1 MVCMLD
7 IARKKNVKTKD
18 KIHDL
23 RYALPG
29 LFKVF
34 FFLAFVRWS
43 SPPFFCSS
51 SPLAKTPMIS
61 FQSCSSRQDR
71 NFRTAAQGV
80 ISKTVYFSWEEVEKS
95 SDINPA
101 AHEILVVTSRIVS
114 LPYLRSK
121 SWEKLHTPVVFNPL
135 SVARSTHESCYF
147 PLK

>member
-29 LFKVF
+29 LFKIF
-34 FFLAFVRWS
+34 FWR
-43 SPPFFCSS
+43 FFDDLVLLFSAL
-51 SPLAKTPMIS
+51 PLAKTPMIS
-61 FQSCSSRQDR
+61 FQSCFSRQDR